1 MDKLGFISE
10 LVKKTGISTE
20 DGEKVNEIFE
30 SNPLGDLGNII
41 SLVAEKLGIGED
53 QAKGIVEKAKEI
65 LGSSVGSGILDKVK
79 SIFGKE

>member
-30 SNPLGDLGNII
+30 SNPPIGDLGGII
-41 SLVAEKLGIGED
+41 AQVAAKLGIGEE

-65 LGSSVGSGILDKVK
+65 IGSAILDKLK
-79 SIFGKE
+79 NPFGNQ